1 MSHGTTGRARAVAAG
16 WLVLLSV
23 DAVLLALLELFFL
36 PLRLDGTLLP
46 RFGDVPFPIVVVL
59 AVVTTPWLVSAASR
73 LGERRL
79 GMVPLVVWVLTVL
92 VVGVAGPG
100 DDHVLLAD
108 LRTLLLLGGG
118 AVPAALVLGGV
129 LGRAARESLGA
140 SSSEQSKRTRPGST
154 PTRR

>member
-1 MSHGTTGRARAVAAG
+1 MSGEGPAPARTAA
-16 WLVLLSV
+16 WLALLSL

-46 RFGDVPFPIVVVL
+46 RVGDAPFPIVVVL
-59 AVVTTPWLVSAASR
+59 AALTTPWLVSAASR

-92 VVGVAGPG
+92 VVGIAGPG
-100 DDHVLLAD
+100 DDHVLIAD
-108 LRTLLLLGGG
+108 LRTLLLLGCG

-129 LGRAARESLGA
+129 LGRAARESRDRA
-140 SSSEQSKRTRPGST
+140 SSAPGKPSRPSPT

>member
-1 MSHGTTGRARAVAAG
+1 MATAA

-36 PLRLDGTLLP
+36 PIRLDGTLLP

-59 AVVTTPWLVSAASR
+59 AALTTPWLVAAASR

-79 GMVPLVVWVLTVL
+79 GMVPLGVWVLTVL
-92 VVGVAGPG
+92 VVGIAGPG
-100 DDHVLLAD
+100 DDHVLVAD
-108 LRTLLLLGGG
+108 LRTLLLLACG
-118 AVPAALVLGGV
+118 ALPAALVLGGV
-129 LGRAARESLGA
+129 LGRAARDA
-140 SSSEQSKRTRPGST
+140 NRRKSSVQEKRTGPSPT